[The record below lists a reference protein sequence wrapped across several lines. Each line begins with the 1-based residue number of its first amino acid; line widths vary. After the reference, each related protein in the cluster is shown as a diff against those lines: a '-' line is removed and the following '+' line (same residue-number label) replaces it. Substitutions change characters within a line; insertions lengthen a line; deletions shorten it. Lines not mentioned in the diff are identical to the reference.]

1 MHKVVKEDFWRKCK
15 KRIVCGPKGILG
27 TKDAKF
33 SSSPLGMYIEECG
46 LA

>member
-1 MHKVVKEDFWRKCK
+1 MRKVVKEDVWRKCK
-15 KRIVCGPKGILG
+15 KKIVCGPKGILV

-33 SSSPLGMYIEECG
+33 SSSLLGMYIEEFG

>member
-1 MHKVVKEDFWRKCK
+1 MHKVVTEDFWRKCK
-15 KRIVCGPKGILG
+15 KKIVCGPKEILG

-33 SSSPLGMYIEECG
+33 SSSLLGMYIEEFG